1 MAAPRIVCFDLGG
14 VVVRICRTFEE
25 AALAAGVALRPE
37 PPESHAP
44 RRVEARRALVARH
57 QRGELDPR
65 VFHRLMSD
73 SFEGRY
79 TPAEIAA
86 AHNAVILGEY
96 RGMAEVITAIRHAG
110 LATACLSNTNEEHW
124 TTLLG
129 MPAFLA
135 IEHRH
140 ASHLWGLD
148 KPNAS
153 IYRRFERERGAAGR
167 EILFFD
173 DLVENVDAA
182 LALGWDAVL
191 VDHADDPARIVRE
204 ALFAR
209 GIRLA
214 EATALRR

>member
-1 MAAPRIVCFDLGG
+1 MPGPRIVCFDLGG

-37 PPESHAP
+37 PPDP
-44 RRVEARRALVARH
+44 RRLEARRSLVASH
-57 QRGELDPR
+57 QRGELDPPA
-65 VFHRLMSD
+65 FYRLMSE
-73 SFEGRY
+73 SFEGLY

-86 AHNAVILGEY
+86 AHSAVILGEY
-96 RGMAEVITAIRHAG
+96 RGMAELIGAIRHAG
-110 LATACLSNTNEEHW
+110 LTTACLSNTNEEHW

-153 IYRRFERERGAAGR
+153 IYRRFERERGASGR
-167 EILFFD
+167 EILYFD

-204 ALFAR
+204 ALRSR

-214 EATALRR
+214 EATLRV